1 MVVINITMKNNFAP
15 LSVKRNILPAAR
27 LPFCS
32 TTGARRGTRA
42 ANPAEGDRT
51 AQTIPENT
59 TWLMT
64 LDGHIIQGNQ
74 TKEQWYMMLTR
85 ERDTL
90 YLVCNH
96 SCADGKPF
104 FMNDEHPYTYRRMD
118 ITDEGFKDNNDMSS
132 PPATALESKNEEG
145 EEGEKDAE

>member
-1 MVVINITMKNNFAP
+1 MTINCNKFKMLALVALLPCCRSLTLNYPRKNPALWVHGRDKYHHEKQFCAVICKTEHPSGGSPTVLLNYSCTEGNKG
-15 LSVKRNILPAAR
+15 SK
-27 LPFCS
+27 S
-32 TTGARRGTRA
+32 
-42 ANPAEGDRT
+42 AEGDRA
-51 AQTIPENT
+51 AQTISENT

-96 SCADGKPF
+96 SWADGKPF
-104 FMNDEHPYTYRRMD
+104 YE
-118 ITDEGFKDNNDMSS
+118 
-132 PPATALESKNEEG
+132 
-145 EEGEKDAE
+145 

>member
-1 MVVINITMKNNFAP
+1 MHGRDKYHHEKQFCAVISKTEHPSGGSPTVLLNYRCTEGNKG
-15 LSVKRNILPAAR
+15 SK
-27 LPFCS
+27 S
-32 TTGARRGTRA
+32 
-42 ANPAEGDRT
+42 AEGDRA

-96 SCADGKPF
+96 SWADGKPF

-132 PPATALESKNEEG
+132 TPATALESKNEEG
-145 EEGEKDAE
+145 RNRKH